1 MTKLK
6 PTVEIITS
14 KYTIQDKKEAKEKL
28 LTLSVLLD
36 ISIEFYIGDILKTA
50 IKKKEVNYD

>member
-6 PTVEIITS
+6 PTVEITAS

-28 LTLSVLLD
+28 LALSVLLD
-36 ISIEFYIGDILKTA
+36 ISIESYTGEILKTT
-50 IKKKEVNYD
+50 IKKKEVIYD